1 MIDFYSEKEIVF
13 YLSEIKKW
21 KKGTFSSNLEKEIT
35 FLCKVLDFLNYFY
48 YIDSKPLVA
57 DDLYDSLFNRL
68 KRIDIENVHKVPA
81 YAPIFRVGSSIVG
94 DRETFKHE
102 VPMISLN
109 NSKELEGLAK
119 FNERVEK
126 SVGKGFSLI
135 GELKLDGVGFSLKY
149 EGGFLK
155 RALSRGDGSIGEDIT
170 ANVKTIKNVP
180 LKIKTK
186 KPVLVRGEIVIK
198 NSFFKKMNEKRASL
212 GKKIRSNPRNT
223 VAGALRTKDPSHTE
237 KIPLFAFF
245 YDIPIFGAEVLST
258 HSESMDIL
266 KKMGFYV
273 DSSRVLGSRD
283 NIKEYYKKILKIR
296 SEIDVDCDG
305 VVVKVNEKKYR
316 DILGS
321 TSHHPRWALALKF
334 PANKTLT
341 EIQNVEWQLGRTG
354 TLTPVAK
361 LKPIDLGGVK
371 VSNASLHNYSLFKSL
386 NLAPGDTVEVQ
397 RAGDVIPQVVGKV
410 VSSGNDFFKYPKVW
424 NGSDTRIDEN
434 GVFLYCED
442 PNEDL
447 INFEKFKYFVSKS
460 GLDIEGV
467 SEKTIKLLIEKKWV
481 RSFSDFFLL
490 EKHEEEW
497 KNLENWGD
505 VSVQNILSGIKES
518 VRNAN
523 CSKILTSLGI
533 PLVGSEISKLLLQ
546 NFDHSI
552 EKLFNVGLSDLLAIK
567 GIGLQTAKNIVK
579 NFSNP
584 EFLKELSRMQECGLP
599 LSEKSTEGV
608 LSGLSIVVTGKL
620 TKSRAEMKKFVEK
633 EGGNFSS
640 GISSKVDYLIKGV
653 GGGSKEK
660 KAIALGVEII
670 SEDDFYSMF
679 L

>member
-1 MIDFYSEKEIVF
+1 
-13 YLSEIKKW
+13 
-21 KKGTFSSNLEKEIT
+21 
-35 FLCKVLDFLNYFY
+35 
-48 YIDSKPLVA
+48 
-57 DDLYDSLFNRL
+57 
-68 KRIDIENVHKVPA
+68 
-81 YAPIFRVGSSIVG
+81 
-94 DRETFKHE
+94 
-102 VPMISLN
+102 
-109 NSKELEGLAK
+109 
-119 FNERVEK
+119 
-126 SVGKGFSLI
+126 
-135 GELKLDGVGFSLKY
+135 
-149 EGGFLK
+149 
-155 RALSRGDGSIGEDIT
+155 
-170 ANVKTIKNVP
+170 VKTIKNVP

-186 KPVLVRGEIVIK
+186 KSVLVRGEIVIK
-198 NSFFKKMNEKRASL
+198 NSFFREMNDKRAKL
-212 GKKIRSNPRNT
+212 GKEIRSNPRNT
-223 VAGALRTKDPSHTE
+223 VAGALRTKDPSHTA

-245 YDIPIFGAEVLST
+245 YDIPIFGGETLNT

-273 DSSRVLGSRD
+273 DSNRVLGSRD
-283 NIKEYYKKILKIR
+283 KIEEYYKKISKMR

-305 VVVKVNEKKYR
+305 VVVKVNEKEYR

-341 EIQNVEWQLGRTG
+341 EIQNIEWQLGRTG
-354 TLTPVAK
+354 ILTPVAK

-410 VSSGNDFFKYPKVW
+410 VDSGNDFFKYPKVW

-490 EKHEEEW
+490 ERYEKEW

-505 VSVQNILSGIKES
+505 LSVQNILNGIKDS
-518 VRNAN
+518 IKNAN
-523 CSKILTSLGI
+523 CSKVLTSLGI

-546 NFDHSI
+546 NFNHSI
-552 EKLFNVGLSDLLAIK
+552 EKLFNIGLSDLLEIK

-584 EFLKELSRMQECGLP
+584 EFLKELLKMKECGLP
-599 LSEKSTEGV
+599 LSETSTEGV

-620 TKSRAEMKKFVEK
+620 TKSRAEMKKIVEE

-653 GGGSKEK
+653 GGGGKEK
-660 KAIALGVEII
+660 KAIGLGVKII
-670 SEDDFYSMF
+670 SEDDFHSMF